1 MEKNLIS
8 VKNKTNLLKFSI
20 FFIILLSSPLFTSC
34 AVPDFAKPSKVSK
47 NVPINAK
54 ERARKNVEQ
63 GRGASLKGMIGG
75 GSRSTNYEFSTSNPM
90 WRASLEIL
98 DFLPF
103 STVDYSGGMIITD
116 WYSQNNSN
124 DAIKIT
130 VRFLANEVRSD
141 SLKISVHKKE
151 CKSNMNCRT
160 NLLKNSAI
168 GNELRTSIIR
178 KAAIL
183 ERESKDK
190 KKK

>member
-1 MEKNLIS
+1 MFKIIFYSIISLLI
-8 VKNKTNLLKFSI
+8 
-20 FFIILLSSPLFTSC
+20 LSC
-34 AVPDFAKPSKVSK
+34 DAIKPKKV
-47 NVPINAK
+47 NTRETPVNAQ
-54 ERARKNVEQ
+54 ERARKNVNE
-63 GRGASLKGMIGG
+63 GRGTSLKDLV
-75 GSRSTNYEFSTSNPM
+75 GSRGTTYEFSTSNPM

-116 WYSQNNSN
+116 WYSENNSN

-151 CKSNMNCRT
+151 CKSNTNCRT

-183 ERESKDK
+183 ERESKNK

>member
-1 MEKNLIS
+1 MTKILFYSIISLLI
-8 VKNKTNLLKFSI
+8 
-20 FFIILLSSPLFTSC
+20 LSC
-34 AVPDFAKPSKVSK
+34 NAIKPKKVDTRETP
-47 NVPINAK
+47 VNAQ
-54 ERARKNVEQ
+54 ERARKNIEE
-63 GRGASLKGMIGG
+63 GKGTTLRDLVGG
-75 GSRSTNYEFSTSNPM
+75 KGVTNYEFSTSNPM

-116 WYSQNNSN
+116 WYSENNSN

-141 SLKISVHKKE
+141 SLKVYVHKKE
-151 CKSNMNCRT
+151 CKSNMNCKT
-160 NLLKNSAI
+160 NLLKNSTI

-183 ERESKDK
+183 ERESKNK

>member
-1 MEKNLIS
+1 MIKIIFYSILSLLI
-8 VKNKTNLLKFSI
+8 
-20 FFIILLSSPLFTSC
+20 LSC
-34 AVPDFAKPSKVSK
+34 DAIKPKKV
-47 NVPINAK
+47 NTRETPINAQ
-54 ERARKNVEQ
+54 ERARKNVSE
-63 GRGASLKGMIGG
+63 GRGTSLKDLVGG
-75 GSRSTNYEFSTSNPM
+75 RGTTFEFSTSNPM

-116 WYSQNNSN
+116 WYSESNSN
-124 DAIKIT
+124 DSIKIT

-151 CKSNMNCRT
+151 CKSNMSCRT
-160 NLLKNSAI
+160 NLLKNSTI

-183 ERESKDK
+183 ERESKDNK
-190 KKK
+190 KK

>member
-1 MEKNLIS
+1 MFNL
-8 VKNKTNLLKFSI
+8 TKFI
-20 FFIILLSSPLFTSC
+20 IILLLLSLSLTSC
-34 AVPDFAKPSKVSK
+34 GNKLGDTRKTPV
-47 NVPINAK
+47 NAL
-54 ERARKNVEQ
+54 ERAKKNVEE
-63 GRGASLKGMIGG
+63 GRGVSLGG
-75 GSRSTNYEFSTSNPM
+75 LVRGGRGTNFEFSTSNPM

-103 STVDYSGGMIITD
+103 ATVDYSGGMIITD
-116 WYSQNNSN
+116 WYSENNSN

-183 ERESKDK
+183 ERESKNK

>member
-1 MEKNLIS
+1 MKFY
-8 VKNKTNLLKFSI
+8 KLLALT
-20 FFIILLSSPLFTSC
+20 IIAILALNSC
-34 AVPDFAKPSKVSK
+34 KALKPKWVDTR
-47 NVPINAK
+47 NVPTDAR
-54 ERARKNVEQ
+54 ERARKNIEE
-63 GRGASLKGMIGG
+63 GRGVSLGNLGNRK
-75 GSRSTNYEFSTSNPM
+75 TTYQFSSSNPM

-103 STVDYSGGMIITD
+103 ATVDYSGGMIITD
-116 WYSQNNSN
+116 WYSENNSN

-141 SLKISVHKKE
+141 SLKVSVHKKE

-160 NLLKNSAI
+160 NLLKNSTI

-183 ERESKDK
+183 ERESKNK

>member
-1 MEKNLIS
+1 MIKIIFYSIISLLILSCDAIKPKKVNTRETS
-8 VKNKTNLLKFSI
+8 V
-20 FFIILLSSPLFTSC
+20 
-34 AVPDFAKPSKVSK
+34 
-47 NVPINAK
+47 NAQ
-54 ERARKNVEQ
+54 ERARKNVNE
-63 GRGASLKGMIGG
+63 GRGTSLKDLI
-75 GSRSTNYEFSTSNPM
+75 GSRGTTYEFSTSNPM

-116 WYSQNNSN
+116 WYSENNSN

-130 VRFLANEVRSD
+130 VRFLANEIRSD

-151 CKSNMNCRT
+151 CKSNMNCKT
-160 NLLKNSAI
+160 NLLKNSTI

>member
-1 MEKNLIS
+1 MIKIIFYSIISLLILSCDAIKPKKVNTRETS
-8 VKNKTNLLKFSI
+8 V
-20 FFIILLSSPLFTSC
+20 
-34 AVPDFAKPSKVSK
+34 
-47 NVPINAK
+47 NAQ
-54 ERARKNVEQ
+54 ERARKNVNE
-63 GRGASLKGMIGG
+63 GRGTSLKDII
-75 GSRSTNYEFSTSNPM
+75 GSRGTTYEFSTSNPM

-116 WYSQNNSN
+116 WYSENNSN

-151 CKSNMNCRT
+151 CKSDMNCKT
-160 NLLKNSAI
+160 NLLKNSTI

>member
-1 MEKNLIS
+1 MTKILFYSIISLLI
-8 VKNKTNLLKFSI
+8 
-20 FFIILLSSPLFTSC
+20 LSC
-34 AVPDFAKPSKVSK
+34 NAIKPKKVDTREIP
-47 NVPINAK
+47 VNAQ
-54 ERARKNVEQ
+54 ERARKNIKEGKGATLRDIVG
-63 GRGASLKGMIGG
+63 GRGA
-75 GSRSTNYEFSTSNPM
+75 TNYEFSTSNPM

-103 STVDYSGGMIITD
+103 ATVDYSGGMIITD
-116 WYSQNNSN
+116 WYSENNSN

-151 CKSNMNCRT
+151 CKSNMNCKT
-160 NLLKNSAI
+160 NLLKNSNI

-183 ERESKDK
+183 ERESKNK

>member
-1 MEKNLIS
+1 MIRIII
-8 VKNKTNLLKFSI
+8 FSI
-20 FFIILLSSPLFTSC
+20 LSLLILSCNAMKPKKVDTRETS
-34 AVPDFAKPSKVSK
+34 
-47 NVPINAK
+47 INAQ
-54 ERARKNVEQ
+54 ERARKNIRE
-63 GRGASLKGMIGG
+63 GRGLALKDIVGG
-75 GSRSTNYEFSTSNPM
+75 RGTTYEFSTSNPM

-116 WYSQNNSN
+116 WYSENNSN

-130 VRFLANEVRSD
+130 IRFLANEVRSD

-151 CKSNMNCRT
+151 CKSNMNCKT
-160 NLLKNSAI
+160 NLLKNSTI

-183 ERESKDK
+183 ERESKNK